1 MNISELE
8 AAVISRMLND
18 HQLAP
23 SRRTLEPS
31 SLMVTERNVSE
42 VGFIASFART
52 VGAKLFGGDFSMRW
66 GKVVGRLNA
75 AVDVDFV
82 VYIDDGYLTGVE
94 GCTFGGE
101 AWPADVEEFE
111 LTDIPNR

>member
-1 MNISELE
+1 MKISLLE
-8 AAVISRMLND
+8 ATVITRMLND
-18 HQLAP
+18 PQLAP
-23 SRRTLEPS
+23 SRRALEPS
-31 SLMVTERNVSE
+31 ALVVAERNVSE

-52 VGAKLFGGDFSMRW
+52 AGAKLFGDDVSMRW

-75 AVDVDFV
+75 AVNVDFV
-82 VYIDDGYLTGVE
+82 VYVDDGYLTGVE

-101 AWPADVEEFE
+101 AWPADVAEFE